1 MTAPVFLLDLPHH
14 RMVELI
20 GSTDAPVFVAVNP
33 VEFHG
38 PHLSLHNDRLV
49 TEGLSRD
56 LHAALAERRSGS
68 YPYLVAHDL
77 ELGAEPCSG
86 PGTRHITYASL
97 REALLETVRALAEV
111 GAKKLVINTFHG
123 GGLHNLAIEAA
134 CDAFERAGGR
144 AFAPLAVA
152 LQSMVD
158 FDDAL
163 LADPLS
169 TLPEPERSRVRETLR
184 FDFHAGWLETSLAL
198 HYAPDSVSPE
208 HRSLSP
214 APSLGRD
221 RAIGLASRVAKRL
234 GAASISA
241 ELDFLASAA
250 TWTKMRPFLGYT
262 GHPALAT
269 REAGRRIASRFVAR
283 YVELGEAVLYGA
295 APSPRAPFRYL
306 PALTL
311 GGRLEPTFVP
321 TSDVATT
328 IRG

>member
-1 MTAPVFLLDLPHH
+1 MTSPVFLLDLPHH
-14 RMVELI
+14 RMVELLA
-20 GSTDAPVFVAVNP
+20 STDAPVFVAVNP

-56 LHAALAERRSGS
+56 LHAALAKGRSGPF
-68 YPYLVAHDL
+68 PYLVAHDL
-77 ELGAEPCSG
+77 ELGVEPCSG
-86 PGTRHITYASL
+86 PGTRHIAYASV

-152 LQSMVD
+152 LQAMVD
-158 FDDAL
+158 FDHEL
-163 LADPLS
+163 LADPLA

-198 HYAPDSVSPE
+198 HYAPGSVSPE
-208 HRSLSP
+208 HRALPP

-221 RAIGLASRVAKRL
+221 RAIGFASAVARRL
-234 GAASISA
+234 GAAAISA

-250 TWTKMRPFLGYT
+250 TWTKLRPFPGYT
-262 GHPALAT
+262 GFPALAT
-269 REAGRRIASRFVAR
+269 AEAGRRIASRFVAR
-283 YVELGEAVLYGA
+283 YVELAEPVLFGEA
-295 APSPRAPFRYL
+295 PCPRAPFRYL

-321 TSDVATT
+321 TADVRAAL
-328 IRG
+328 RG